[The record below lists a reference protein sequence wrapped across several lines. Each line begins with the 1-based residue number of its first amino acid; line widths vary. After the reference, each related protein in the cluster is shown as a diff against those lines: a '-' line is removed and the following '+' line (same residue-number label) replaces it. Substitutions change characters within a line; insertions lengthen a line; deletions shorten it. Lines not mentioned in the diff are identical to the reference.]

1 MSAAPL
7 RTVVVDDVEG
17 LRRLVTM
24 VLEGS
29 DRYEVAGEAADGE
42 ELLALLGDAAP
53 DLILLDLSMPGMD
66 GLEVLSRVKETAPD
80 VQVVVLSGHEGDEVE
95 AKVREAGAI
104 GYVEKGLTPETLLED
119 LDAILD
125 EASR

>member
-1 MSAAPL
+1 MSTSPL

-24 VLEGS
+24 ILEGS
-29 DRYEVAGEAADGE
+29 DRYEVAGDAGSGE
-42 ELLALLGDAAP
+42 ELLALLEDAAP

-66 GLEVLSRVKETAPD
+66 GLEVLSRVKQATPD
-80 VQVVVLSGHEGDEVE
+80 VDVVVLSGHEE
-95 AKVREAGAI
+95 AEMEREALERGAI

-119 LDAILD
+119 LDRILD
-125 EASR
+125 DAGR